1 MRLNGRSGT
10 AVEHFSHGARA
21 SRRSLARFTSSQ
33 DLKYRQL
40 LGTARTGLNV
50 AKYGLRCMRGGRNVP
65 CLIYTFDDPLYL
77 RIEFVDHAYLVSLMP
92 T

>member
-1 MRLNGRSGT
+1 MEDQEQLLST
-10 AVEHFSHGARA
+10 SVMGAIA

-50 AKYGLRCMRGGRNVP
+50 AKHGLGCMRGGRNVP
-65 CLIYTFDDPLYL
+65 YLIDTFDDPLCL
-77 RIEFVDHAYLVSLMP
+77 RIGFVDHAYLVSLVP